1 MTRCLTFQTPER
13 LPRDLWLLPW
23 ATTRHPAEVAQ
34 LLARFPSDI
43 VRPTDCGYRPSA
55 RRQGDPYELG
65 KSTDEWGCVFENI
78 QAGVHGEIREPIIPE
93 ITDLSALQPPDE
105 ILPDQ
110 PQAGREA
117 INRFCA
123 GTEFF
128 VIANACP
135 RPWERY
141 QFLRGSEN
149 ALADM
154 ANPDDPPVQ
163 ALLRAIQDFYL
174 KEIEF
179 WVSTDVDAIMFM
191 DDWGSQTSLLIPPS
205 TWREVFKPLYRDY
218 CNLARRHGKFVFMH
232 SDGYIL
238 DIYQDLA
245 EIGVHAINS
254 QIFCMGLEQVAAAA
268 KGKLTFW
275 GEIDRQ
281 HIIPSA
287 NPEAGRAAVRQVL
300 QHLGDPRGGIIA
312 QLEFG
317 PGGNPRTV
325 QAICE
330 EWEAASGVTA
340 SRVPGF

>member
-1 MTRCLTFQTPER
+1 MPTLNDSLASNPVAFAPAIKRGDAGFNGGPAVVLSIQKQPTADTVDLTKR
-13 LPRDLWLLPW
+13 L
-23 ATTRHPAEVAQ
+23 
-34 LLARFPSDI
+34 
-43 VRPTDCGYRPSA
+43 
-55 RRQGDPYELG
+55 
-65 KSTDEWGCVFENI
+65 
-78 QAGVHGEIREPIIPE
+78 
-93 ITDLSALQPPDE
+93 
-105 ILPDQ
+105 
-110 PQAGREA
+110 
-117 INRFCA
+117 
-123 GTEFF
+123 
-128 VIANACP
+128 
-135 RPWERY
+135 
-141 QFLRGSEN
+141 EN

-174 KEIEF
+174 KEIDF

-191 DDWGSQTSLLIPPS
+191 DDWGSQNSLLIPPS